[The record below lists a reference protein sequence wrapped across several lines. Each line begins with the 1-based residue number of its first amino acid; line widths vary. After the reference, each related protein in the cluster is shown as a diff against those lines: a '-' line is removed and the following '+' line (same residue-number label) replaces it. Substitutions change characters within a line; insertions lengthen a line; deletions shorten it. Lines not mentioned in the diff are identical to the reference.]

1 MSSGN
6 ETIVKVK
13 RVHIVGGHAAVDV
26 DALTNAFTSHDLQ
39 YFNHHFFTSV
49 MTNLVCPPTSN
60 PVGHTLRSST
70 IAELSFRNVYPQLN
84 LQLDKKRLRHFEQW

>member
-13 RVHIVGGHAAVDV
+13 RVHIVGGHAAVDM

-39 YFNHHFFTSV
+39 YFNTSV
-49 MTNLVCPPTSN
+49 NS
-60 PVGHTLRSST
+60 R
-70 IAELSFRNVYPQLN
+70 
-84 LQLDKKRLRHFEQW
+84 W